1 VVVGAR
7 NGCCDRIGDGYS
19 CGWCVAGVFWLLKS
33 WRTDVKRC
41 VLQWLAVFVVAY
53 VVMLVFWQGAQT
65 DPFHHPLKA
74 LTAFTNFA
82 AVHLSFFEGHFVR
95 STEIPWYYAFKWL
108 LLTLPEFSASSST
121 RIGSTGFVSNG

>member
-1 VVVGAR
+1 MGIRVG
-7 NGCCDRIGDGYS
+7 GVMLLCF
-19 CGWCVAGVFWLLKS
+19 AGVFWLLKS